1 MRVLYFAQ
9 ARLATGQP
17 EEHWE
22 TTSSLSPEDFWAK
35 LLRQHPGLAQLR
47 SSCRLAR
54 NGRFLNPGETIQ
66 PDDEMAVL
74 PPVSGG

>member
-1 MRVLYFAQ
+1 MRILFFAQ
-9 ARLATGQP
+9 ARLATGHP

-22 TTSSLSPEDFWAK
+22 TTTPLSPEDFWAK
-35 LLRQHPGLAQLR
+35 LIRRHPGLAQLR

-54 NGRFLNPGETIQ
+54 NGRFLNPGETLQ
-66 PDDEMAVL
+66 PGDEMAVL